1 MRLPLFI
8 FLLLLIP
15 SSLAEEPLSQQAARV
30 NPVDANPL
38 REVPQPLSSRQMVR
52 DSGVIFSGTVL
63 NIEHVSSESGGAGA
77 GITRISFRVQNA
89 IRGVRAGQVIHIQEW
104 GGLWNAG
111 ERYRRGENVVLFLYP
126 KSKLGL
132 TSPVGAAAGRFQVDK
147 MGRVEIAGRQNVIGT
162 AIRKPSVSIKEFAAA
177 IRRAAKE

>member
-63 NIEHVSSESGGAGA
+63 NIEHLSSESGGA

-89 IRGVRAGQVIHIQEW
+89 IRGVRAGQVIQIQEW